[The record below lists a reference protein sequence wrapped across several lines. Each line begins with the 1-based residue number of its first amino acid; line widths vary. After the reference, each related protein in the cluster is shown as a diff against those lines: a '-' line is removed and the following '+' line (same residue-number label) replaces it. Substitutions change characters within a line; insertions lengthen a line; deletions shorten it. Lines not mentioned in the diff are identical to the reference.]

1 MPLLDALVLAGASP
15 GTPDPLAVAEGVSR
29 KVLVELAGQ
38 PMLWWTLQALR
49 ASGRVGHL
57 IILGGEPGDV
67 AEVAGPA
74 ECLPGQGELLDRV
87 LAGLQRVAALHP
99 QAELAL
105 FASGDVPLLT
115 PQAVNWFVDTCLTEE
130 ADLYYPVVERAVMER
145 AFPGSARTYV
155 SLRDGRFCGGDVVL
169 AHVHAVLSRQELLRE
184 LMARRKSPLR
194 QARLVGIVPLLK
206 LLSRRLS
213 IAEAERIGGRTLG
226 VRGKAIVSPYAEL
239 AMDVDKPHHLAIARR
254 VLAGRLAEAA

>member
-1 MPLLDALVLAGASP
+1 
-15 GTPDPLAVAEGVSR
+15 
-29 KVLVELAGQ
+29 
-38 PMLWWTLQALR
+38 
-49 ASGRVGHL
+49 
-57 IILGGEPGDV
+57 
-67 AEVAGPA
+67 
-74 ECLPGQGELLDRV
+74 
-87 LAGLQRVAALHP
+87 
-99 QAELAL
+99 
-105 FASGDVPLLT
+105 
-115 PQAVNWFVDTCLTEE
+115 
-130 ADLYYPVVERAVMER
+130 VVERAVMER